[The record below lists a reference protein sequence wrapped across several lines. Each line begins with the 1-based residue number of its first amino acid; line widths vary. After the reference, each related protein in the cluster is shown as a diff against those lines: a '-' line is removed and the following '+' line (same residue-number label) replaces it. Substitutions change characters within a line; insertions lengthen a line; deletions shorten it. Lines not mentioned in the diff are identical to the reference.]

1 MLTPGTADR
10 TVRWRRFSSWTGG
23 FNGAVHPLV
32 LTGMSFSMWT
42 MSPALASGIF
52 WVAVVICAVA
62 QLFILR
68 AVFRTLPAPSS
79 PDVPAP
85 RRWAEI
91 AWAILPMLGLV
102 AVFLGAWRLL
112 PS

>member
-1 MLTPGTADR
+1 MDR
-10 TVRWRRFSSWTGG
+10 GVQWVGAPSSFSR
-23 FNGAVHPLV
+23 
-32 LTGMSFSMWT
+32 MSFLTWT
-42 MSPALASGIF
+42 LSPALASGTF
-52 WVAVVICAVA
+52 WAMVVICAVA

-79 PDVPAP
+79 PHVPAP

-91 AWAILPMLGLV
+91 VWAIVPMVGLV
-102 AVFLGAWRLL
+102 AVFVGAWRLL

>member
-1 MLTPGTADR
+1 MDR
-10 TVRWRRFSSWTGG
+10 GVQPLGAPSSFSR
-23 FNGAVHPLV
+23 
-32 LTGMSFSMWT
+32 MSFLTWT
-42 MSPALASGIF
+42 MSPALASAIF
-52 WVAVVICAVA
+52 WGAVVICAVA

-68 AVFRTLPAPSS
+68 AVFRTLPVPSS
-79 PDVPAP
+79 PHVPAP

-91 AWAILPMLGLV
+91 LWAIVPMLGLV